1 MNPNFRDGLRNGDVL
16 IGTLITMP
24 LPEIAEIMVE
34 VGFDWL
40 FVDKAETAE
49 AFIQQG
55 FTLIAISTDGLYMAL
70 GAKETLNSL
79 KR

>member
-1 MNPNFRDGLRNGDVL
+1 
-16 IGTLITMP
+16 
-24 LPEIAEIMVE
+24 
-34 VGFDWL
+34 
-40 FVDKAETAE
+40 VDTAETA
-49 AFIQQG
+49 AVFIQQG